1 MARSGGGIRRARK
14 ENLLPAG
21 KLPVR
26 LLDRL
31 LKKYASGGPG
41 VVIGPSIGIDSAIVN
56 IHGTLLAAKSDPITF
71 VSDNIGA
78 YAVFVN
84 ANDIAAMGAAPKWFL
99 ATILLP
105 EGKATAKMAEQIFA
119 QISSACDEAGAVLC
133 GGHTEITP
141 GINRPLVTGHMLGTL
156 HGKKP
161 VTSAGA
167 KPGDALIL
175 TKGIAIE
182 ATSVIARELAA
193 KLKGSF
199 SAAFLKRC
207 ANYFKAPGISVVKD
221 ARVAMA
227 NGPINA
233 MHDPTEGGLS
243 AALHELSLASGCS
256 IIVEQNL
263 IPVLPEA
270 KALCE
275 FFGIDPLGAISSGA
289 LLISAPYGR
298 AKKITAAL
306 EASGILS
313 AVIGKVEAKGR
324 GVRIIADG
332 KTKKL
337 KHFERDELTKILV

>member
-1 MARSGGGIRRARK
+1 MK
-14 ENLLPAG
+14 TNLLPAG

-31 LKKYASGGPG
+31 LNKYASGAPG
-41 VVIGPSIGIDSAIVN
+41 VIVGPSIGIDSAIIN

-78 YAVFVN
+78 YAVHVN
-84 ANDIAAMGAAPKWFL
+84 ANDIAAMGAAPRWFL

-105 EGKATAKMAEQIFA
+105 ECKATPKMAERIFS
-119 QISSACDEAGAVLC
+119 QISSACGEVGAALC

-141 GINRPLVTGHMLGTL
+141 GINRPIVTGHMLGTL
-156 HGKKP
+156 RGKKP

-182 ATSVIARELAA
+182 ATSIMARELLD

-207 ANYFKAPGISVVKD
+207 ANYFKSPGISVVKD
-221 ARVAMA
+221 ARVALE
-227 NGPINA
+227 NGPVNA

-243 AALHELSLASGCS
+243 AALHELSLSSGCT
-256 IIVEQNL
+256 IIVERKL
-263 IPVLPEA
+263 IPLLPEA
-270 KALCE
+270 KALCD

-289 LLISAPYGR
+289 LLISAPSGR
-298 AKKITAAL
+298 ADKITAAL
-306 EASGILS
+306 EANGIRS

-324 GVRIIADG
+324 GVSIIVDG
-332 KTKKL
+332 KTKIL
-337 KHFERDELTKILV
+337 KAFERDELTKILI

>member
-1 MARSGGGIRRARK
+1 M
-14 ENLLPAG
+14 
-21 KLPVR
+21 R

-31 LKKYASGGPG
+31 LKKYAAGGPG
-41 VVIGPSIGIDSAIVN
+41 IIVGPSIGIDSAIIN

-78 YAVFVN
+78 YAVHVN
-84 ANDIAAMGAAPKWFL
+84 ANDIAAMGGIPRWFL

-105 EGKATAKMAEQIFA
+105 EGKATTKMAERIFS
-119 QISSACDEAGAVLC
+119 QISSACDEAGAALC

-141 GINRPLVTGHMLGTL
+141 GIDRPLVAGHMLGTL

-161 VTSAGA
+161 ITSAGA

-182 ATSVIARELAA
+182 ATSIIARELAG
-193 KLKGSF
+193 KLEGSF
-199 SAAFLKRC
+199 STAFLKRC
-207 ANYFKAPGISVVKD
+207 SGYFKTPGISVVKD
-221 ARVAMA
+221 ARVALE

-243 AALHELSLASGCS
+243 AALFELSLASGCS
-256 IIVEQNL
+256 IIVEQKL

-298 AKKITAAL
+298 GKKIIAAL
-306 EASGILS
+306 EANGILS
-313 AVIGKVEAKGR
+313 AVIGHVEAKGK

-332 KTKKL
+332 KTKIL
-337 KHFERDELTKILV
+337 KAFERDELTKILV

>member
-1 MARSGGGIRRARK
+1 MK

-21 KLPVR
+21 KLPAL

-31 LKKYASGGPG
+31 LKKYASDGHG
-41 VVIGPSIGIDSAIVN
+41 VVVGPSIGIDSAIIN
-56 IHGTLLAAKSDPITF
+56 IYGNLLAAKSDPITF

-78 YAVFVN
+78 YAVHVN
-84 ANDIAAMGAAPKWFL
+84 ANDIAAMGGIPKWFL

-105 EGKATAKMAEQIFA
+105 EGKATTKMTEQIFA
-119 QISSACDEAGAVLC
+119 QISSACKEAGAALC

-156 HGKKP
+156 QVKKP
-161 VTSAGA
+161 ITSAGA
-167 KPGDALIL
+167 KPGDSLIL

-182 ATSVIARELAA
+182 AVSVIARELAD
-193 KLKGSF
+193 KLTGSF

-207 ANYFKAPGISVVKD
+207 IGYFKSPGISVVKD
-221 ARVAMA
+221 ARVALE

-243 AALHELSLASGCS
+243 AALFELSLASGCS
-256 IIVEQNL
+256 ITVERKL
-263 IPVLPEA
+263 IPILPEA

-298 AKKITAAL
+298 ANKITAAL
-306 EASGILS
+306 EANGIHS
-313 AVIGKVEAKGR
+313 AIIGKVEARGR
-324 GVRIIADG
+324 GVRIIVDG
-332 KTKKL
+332 KMKKL
-337 KHFERDELTKILV
+337 KHFERDELTKILI

>member
-1 MARSGGGIRRARK
+1 MTRSGGSIRRK
-14 ENLLPAG
+14 IKGNLLPAG

-31 LKKYASGGPG
+31 LKKYAADGHGI
-41 VVIGPSIGIDSAIVN
+41 VVGPSIGIDSAIIN

-84 ANDIAAMGAAPKWFL
+84 ANDIAVMGAAPRWFL

-119 QISSACDEAGAVLC
+119 QINSACKEAGAALC

-141 GINRPLVTGHMLGTL
+141 GIDRPLVTGHMLGTL

-161 VTSAGA
+161 ITSAGA

-182 ATSVIARELAA
+182 ATSVIARELAE
-193 KLKGSF
+193 KLEGSF

-207 ANYFKAPGISVVKD
+207 ANYFRTPGISVVKD
-221 ARVAMA
+221 ARVAME

-256 IIVEQNL
+256 IIVEQRL

-289 LLISAPYGR
+289 LLISAPATR

-306 EASGILS
+306 ETNSILS
-313 AVIGKVEAKGR
+313 AVIGHVEAKGG
-324 GVRIIADG
+324 GVRIMVDG
-332 KTKKL
+332 KTKIL